1 MSRLVSVRGL
11 IQNFWRA
18 SLPLSYG
25 SLPGPCS
32 RIYIVCIW
40 SRHLKLYWRKWSL
53 VQMFLIK
60 HSLYNLNSSF
70 SKHTVACSNITM
82 LCCVS
87 HGSISH
93 GLIFCFL
100 SRETWSSTRFSIPFC
115 RFLILNSCRNQES
128 WIASRIKSWM
138 VLKLF
143 EWLIHWWNNVWLIT
157 RVAWLNCLNG
167 WLTDRQTVKFINWL
181 AHVLNGW

>member
-1 MSRLVSVRGL
+1 MGVSPGLVHEYTLFAFGAGIETL
-11 IQNFWRA
+11 
-18 SLPLSYG
+18 LEEMKLSTDV
-25 SLPGPCS
+25 LDQTFTLQLEF
-32 RIYIVCIW
+32 V
-40 SRHLKLYWRKWSL
+40 
-53 VQMFLIK
+53 
-60 HSLYNLNSSF
+60 F

-100 SRETWSSTRFSIPFC
+100 SRETWSSARFSVAFSQ
-115 RFLILNSCRNQES
+115 FLILNSCRNQES

-157 RVAWLNCLNG
+157 WVAWLNCLNG
-167 WLTDRQTVKFINWL
+167 WLTDRQTVKCINWL
-181 AHVLNGW
+181 AHFLNGW